1 MARPFLHHA
10 CGDYMQSVNVA
21 ESALLIRIA
30 RLYHDQM
37 APEALYEAVRGVWK
51 VGVARSNV
59 ELVFAVANGIVRE
72 VFVVNQWHPAGTTHY
87 VTRNMKDI
95 QVRGRWEF
103 TGIPASDKI
112 RNKYIGKSVAHYFQ
126 RGNANPIFYVNA
138 KVET

>member
-1 MARPFLHHA
+1 MPAEII
-10 CGDYMQSVNVA
+10 CSQSM
-21 ESALLIRIA
+21 SPSQLFSSGLRGFTTIKWHPR
-30 RLYHDQM
+30 
-37 APEALYEAVRGVWK
+37 LYEAVRGVWK